1 MRAGRPR
8 SDPHPAR
15 ESLGPQLPSWGAR
28 AVPLAADPGAMRPRL
43 LGLIARQHGL
53 VLGRQATAHDL
64 TPRTVARLVADG
76 TWVRLRRGVYV
87 DREVWAAADL
97 HRDRPL
103 LRLRA
108 AHLVLEL
115 DHWFSHDSAA
125 VLHRIGLLPPAGELV
140 HVTRPRVVGDR
151 TKAGIKHH
159 GARFAQQQAVV
170 VEELP
175 CLDLARTAVDV
186 AREHGFT
193 NGVAAC
199 DAVLRRGVPRTALE
213 DAAAAMSSWRH
224 VRSVREIVA
233 MADPGAANAFE
244 SAGRLLV
251 LELGIGRPVTDAG
264 LTDGTRTV
272 WCDLR
277 LGRHVFELD
286 GRLKHRPP
294 ERGGVAADPDAA
306 LWAEKQRQDFVTGF
320 RLGVSRITYADL
332 FSGRAAAKTR
342 LLREYA
348 DTCRRF
354 GTDVT
359 DLARYSVRRPRP
371 L

>member
-1 MRAGRPR
+1 MTPTLGR
-8 SDPHPAR
+8 
-15 ESLGPQLPSWGAR
+15 
-28 AVPLAADPGAMRPRL
+28 MRPRL

-53 VLGRQATAHDL
+53 VLGRQATAHDV
-64 TPRTVARLVADG
+64 TPRQVARLVREG
-76 TWVRLRRGVYV
+76 RWVRVRRGVYA
-87 DREVWAAADL
+87 DGEVWAAADR
-97 HRDRPL
+97 HRGQPL

-125 VLHRIGLLPPAGELV
+125 VLHGIGLLPPAGELL
-140 HVTRPRVVGDR
+140 HVTRPRVIGDR

-159 GARFAQQQAVV
+159 GARFAQHQAAVV
-170 VEELP
+170 EGLP

-199 DAVLRRGVPRTALE
+199 DAALRRGVPRSALE
-213 DAAAAMSSWRH
+213 DAVEAMWSWRH
-224 VRSVREIVA
+224 VRSVREVVA
-233 MADPGAANAFE
+233 MADGRAANAFE
-244 SAGRLLV
+244 SAGRVLV
-251 LELGIGRPVTDAG
+251 LELGIGRPIVDAG
-264 LTDGTRTV
+264 LTDGSRTV

-277 LGRHVFELD
+277 VGRHVFELD
-286 GRLKHRPP
+286 GRLKYTAR
-294 ERGGVAADPDAA
+294 ENGGLADDPAQV

-320 RLGVSRITYADL
+320 KLGVSRITYADL
-332 FSGRAAAKTR
+332 FSGRAAAKSR

-359 DLARYSVRRPRP
+359 DLARFSVRRTPRM
-371 L
+371 

>member
-1 MRAGRPR
+1 
-8 SDPHPAR
+8 
-15 ESLGPQLPSWGAR
+15 
-28 AVPLAADPGAMRPRL
+28 MRPRL
-43 LGLIARQHGL
+43 LGLVARQHGL

-64 TPRTVARLVADG
+64 TPRMVARLVGDG

-87 DREVWAAADL
+87 DGEVWAAAD
-97 HRDRPL
+97 RYRGRPL
-103 LRLRA
+103 LRVRA

-125 VLHRIGLLPPAGELV
+125 VLHGIGLLAPAGQLV
-140 HVTRPRVVGDR
+140 HVTRPRVIGDR

-159 GARFAQQQAVV
+159 GASFSGRQATV

-213 DAAAAMSSWRH
+213 DAAEAMWSWRH
-224 VRSVREIVA
+224 VRTVREVVA
-233 MADPGAANAFE
+233 MADSGAVNAFE
-244 SAGRLLV
+244 SAGRVLV
-251 LELGIGRPVTDAG
+251 LELGIGRPIIDAG
-264 LTDGTRTV
+264 LTDGRRTV

-277 LGRHVFELD
+277 VGRHVFELD
-286 GRLKHRPP
+286 GRLKYRTPAK
-294 ERGGVAADPDAA
+294 GGVAADPDAA

-320 RLGVSRITYADL
+320 KLGVSRITYGDL
-332 FSGRAAAKTR
+332 FSGRAAAKAR

-354 GTDVT
+354 GTDVR
-359 DLARYSVRRPRP
+359 DLARYTVRRRP
-371 L
+371 HM